1 VRRLIERAATDRA
14 DDVRRIEGIIARG
27 IDMRIGV
34 LTGGGDAPGL
44 TPAIAGVVERATI
57 YGYEVIGLKRG
68 WEALSIKDIG
78 QHIIKLGPE
87 IIRDYSR
94 MGGSKLQCSRTN
106 PVAENN
112 DRTDLVKQNM
122 KRLKLGAVV
131 AIGGE
136 DTLGAAATLFERGV
150 PVVGIPKTID
160 RDLAGTEYSLGY
172 DTALN
177 VICDSA
183 ERISH
188 TAESHQT
195 IFFLEVMGRHAGWLA
210 LRGGEAAF
218 ADVVLIPE
226 YPFTLDKLTAVLR
239 EELEKSELLG
249 FEHLYKLVVVA
260 EGAHII
266 GEEEVRKDT
275 QLDEFGHYSLGG
287 VGSYLKGLLEHEFG
301 HTRYTALAYL
311 QRGAPPSQKD
321 RQMGRRFGNNAV
333 EMIKNGEFGHMVAL
347 QRARLVRIP
356 LAEVRKSPHLV
367 EVEKYYDSDLLNV
380 RIEWTDAGV

>member
-1 VRRLIERAATDRA
+1 
-14 DDVRRIEGIIARG
+14 
-27 IDMRIGV
+27 MRIGV

-44 TPAIAGVVERATI
+44 NPAVAGIVESAALHGI
-57 YGYEVIGLKRG
+57 EVLGLKRG
-68 WEALSIKDIG
+68 WEALAIEDNE
-78 QHIIKLGPE
+78 QHVMRLGPE
-87 IIRDYSR
+87 IIREYSR

-106 PVAENN
+106 PVSPKS
-112 DRTDLVKQNM
+112 DRTDLVKKNM
-122 KRLKLGAVV
+122 EKLGLDAVI

-136 DTLGAAATLFERGV
+136 DTLGAGATLSERGIS
-150 PVVGIPKTID
+150 VVGIPKTID

-218 ADVVLIPE
+218 ADAILIPE
-226 YPFTLDKLTAVLR
+226 YPFA
-239 EELEKSELLG
+239 LEKLVSVIGERLEETKDMG
-249 FEHLYKLVVVA
+249 FEHTYKLVVVA
-260 EGAHII
+260 EGAHIK
-266 GEEEVRKDT
+266 GEDAVRRDSI
-275 QLDEFGHYSLGG
+275 LDEFGHYSLGG
-287 VGSYLKGLLEHEFG
+287 VGNYLKGLLEHEFR

-321 RQMGRRFGNNAV
+321 RQVGRRFGHNAV
-333 EMIKNGEFGHMVAL
+333 EMARRGEFGCMVAL
-347 QRARLVRIP
+347 QKSRLTKVPIREI
-356 LAEVRKSPHLV
+356 RKSPNLV
-367 EVEKYYDSDLLNV
+367 DVDRYYDIDRLNV
-380 RIEWTDAGV
+380 RIEETESAECS

>member
-1 VRRLIERAATDRA
+1 
-14 DDVRRIEGIIARG
+14 
-27 IDMRIGV
+27 MRIGV

-44 TPAIAGVVERATI
+44 NPAIAGVVERAFI
-57 YGYEVIGLKRG
+57 NGYEVVGLKRG
-68 WEALSIKDIG
+68 WEALSIKDNE
-78 QHIIKLGPE
+78 QHVLALGPE

-94 MGGSKLQCSRTN
+94 LGGSKLQCSRTN
-106 PVAENN
+106 PVAAGK
-112 DRTDLVKQNM
+112 DRTDLVKENIA
-122 KRLKLGAVV
+122 KLRLDAVI

-136 DTLGAAATLFERGV
+136 DTLGAAATLYERGV

-195 IFFLEVMGRHAGWLA
+195 IFFLEVMGRHSGWLA

-218 ADVVLIPE
+218 ADAILIPE
-226 YPFTLDKLTAVLR
+226 YSFSLEQLTSVLR
-239 EELEKSELLG
+239 EELRQSAEMG

-260 EGAHII
+260 EGAHIK
-266 GEEEVRKDT
+266 GEEEVRKDAK
-275 QLDEFGHYSLGG
+275 LDEFGHYSLGG
-287 VGSYLKGLLEHEFG
+287 VGNYLKGLLEHEFR

-321 RQMGRRFGNNAV
+321 RQMGRRFGHNAV
-333 EMIKNGEFGHMVAL
+333 EMLKNGDVGFMVAL
-347 QRARLVRIP
+347 KRARLTKVP
-356 LAEVRKSPHLV
+356 LAEIRKSPHLV
-367 EVEKYYDSDLLNV
+367 DVDKHYDTERLNV
-380 RIEWTDAGV
+380 KIEWTDMPD

>member
-1 VRRLIERAATDRA
+1 
-14 DDVRRIEGIIARG
+14 
-27 IDMRIGV
+27 MYMKIGV

-44 TPAIAGVVERATI
+44 NPAVAGVVERATL

-68 WEALSIKDIG
+68 WEALSVHENER
-78 QHIIKLGPE
+78 HIVKLGPE
-87 IIRDYSR
+87 VIREFSR
-94 MGGSKLQCSRTN
+94 LGGSKLQCSRTN
-106 PVAENN
+106 PVAEGN
-112 DRTDLVKQNM
+112 DRTDIVKENM
-122 KRLKLGAVV
+122 KKLGLDAVI

-136 DTLGAAATLFERGV
+136 DTLGAGATLHERGI

-183 ERISH
+183 ERIAH

-195 IFFLEVMGRHAGWLA
+195 IFLLEVMGRHAGWLA

-218 ADVVLIPE
+218 ADVILIPE
-226 YPFTLDKLTAVLR
+226 YPFSIEKLIAVIEDRLR
-239 EELEKSELLG
+239 MSEKMG
-249 FEHLYKLVVVA
+249 FEQFYKLVVVA

-266 GEEEVRKDT
+266 GEDAVRRDSK
-275 QLDEFGHYSLGG
+275 LDEFGHYSLGG
-287 VGSYLKGLLEHEFG
+287 VGNYLKGLLEHRFK

-333 EMIKNGEFGHMVAL
+333 EMLKNWQPGYMVSL
-347 QRARLVRIP
+347 KRSRLTKVP
-356 LAEVRKSPHLV
+356 LEEIRKSPSLV
-367 EVEKYYDSDLLNV
+367 DVEKHYDTERLNV
-380 RIEWTDAGV
+380 KIEWTDSGD